1 MVEEFTHGPPRRGPD
16 VWRLARLQHGVVTR
30 AQLHEHGY
38 GDSAIYHRVERGRL
52 HRVYRGVF
60 AIGSPHLSQRGRWN
74 AAVLAAGAGALLSH
88 GSAAQL
94 WGIRAARAGRIE
106 VSISHRASR
115 RVRGVTLH
123 RRRCLD
129 ERDRRARHGIP
140 VTSPI
145 RTLTDLA
152 SSLRRTQLEAALNE
166 ADKLDLLD
174 PERLRRALDEMTGQ
188 PGVAVL
194 RTLLD
199 RRTFVL
205 TYSELERNFLPLVR
219 RVGLPLPE
227 TGRMVN
233 GFEVDFFWPDLGLVI
248 ETDGLRYHRTP
259 AQQVRDRLRDQA
271 HTAAGLTPL
280 RFTHAQIRFEREYVI
295 ETLELVVE
303 RLRDRRMR

>member
-1 MVEEFTHGPPRRGPD
+1 

-52 HRVYRGVF
+52 HRVHRGVF
-60 AIGSPHLSQRGRWN
+60 AVGSPNLSQRGRWN

-152 SSLRRTQLEAALNE
+152 SSLRGSQLEAAVNE

-174 PERLRRALDEMTGQ
+174 PERLRGALDQMTGQ

-199 RRTFVL
+199 RGTFVL
-205 TYSELERNFLPLVR
+205 TYSELERNFLPVVR

-227 TGRMVN
+227 TGLMLN

-259 AQQVRDRLRDQA
+259 AQQACDRERDQA
-271 HTAAGLTPL
+271 HTAAGLTQL
-280 RFTHAQIRFEREYVI
+280 RFTHEQVRYEPEYVVRI
-295 ETLELVVE
+295 LAQTAS
-303 RLRDRRMR
+303 RFAIATK